1 MHISNEDLYRR
12 AGCKSPAFQVRERI
26 LKFVNRTMNG
36 PEQCAQALLKWKHG
50 FKKNSA
56 SKRKIS
62 YRDQLLRLIGH
73 QEAYPP
79 AKKRAKIDELL
90 SVISNPFNLAV
101 LINTPSQTIADFQ
114 DLTPME
120 LAT

>member
-1 MHISNEDLYRR
+1 
-12 AGCKSPAFQVRERI
+12 
-26 LKFVNRTMNG
+26 MNG

-90 SVISNPFNLAV
+90 SVISNPFHLAV
-101 LINTPSQTIADFQ
+101 LINTPSRT
-114 DLTPME
+114 
-120 LAT
+120 LASCRLSRPYAAYGISNLNLKCQH